1 MENSAKQNL
10 ENLSKSLM
18 SLGSGIEA
26 ETSFSSFQAAMEYA
40 FALAETIRKYEGGDP
55 GVQEIYDAMM
65 EYNLE
70 EAQLRNGEGHA

>member
-1 MENSAKQNL
+1 MKQTYGTFTPPLDGCAKMEWTLAD
-10 ENLSKSLM
+10 
-18 SLGSGIEA
+18 
-26 ETSFSSFQAAMEYA
+26 A
-40 FALAETIRKYEGGDP
+40 FALAETIRKYEGGGP

>member
-1 MENSAKQNL
+1 MKQQNGIFTPPQGRCGTMEWTLAD
-10 ENLSKSLM
+10 
-18 SLGSGIEA
+18 
-26 ETSFSSFQAAMEYA
+26 A

-55 GVQEIYDAMM
+55 SVQEIYDAMM